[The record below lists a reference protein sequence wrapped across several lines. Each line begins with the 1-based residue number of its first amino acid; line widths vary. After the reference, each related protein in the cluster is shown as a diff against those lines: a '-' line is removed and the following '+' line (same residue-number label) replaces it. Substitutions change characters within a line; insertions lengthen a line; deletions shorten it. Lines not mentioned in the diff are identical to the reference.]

1 MTCKRFWRIRIEK
14 YIRVRHKTHK
24 NSLSILKPQIFRILE
39 RALILFKWYSYLLCA
54 ISLKTLLHPR
64 TNLPEKAISNLPKRW
79 DNYPSKAFIF
89 EFFSFI
95 LCFVCVSISSIYLF
109 FLPKPP
115 SIWVITGH
123 QETLT
128 IIYFPSLNCRHDE
141 PRIVGEKVV
150 ELIYS
155 QPKQLSFKPSKL
167 SKNVYKLCWNTR
179 FRNFCP
185 CTLLHVH

>member
-1 MTCKRFWRIRIEK
+1 MMQFFERLQWKVAFLFKEKHLSSNKELSMTCKRFWRIRIEK

-89 EFFSFI
+89 ECFYFHCVLCLSPSPPFICFSYQNP
-95 LCFVCVSISSIYLF
+95 LYLSYNWPPRNSIDNLF
-109 FLPKPP
+109 SK
-115 SIWVITGH
+115 
-123 QETLT
+123 
-128 IIYFPSLNCRHDE
+128 
-141 PRIVGEKVV
+141 
-150 ELIYS
+150 
-155 QPKQLSFKPSKL
+155 FKL
-167 SKNVYKLCWNTR
+167 
-179 FRNFCP
+179 
-185 CTLLHVH
+185 